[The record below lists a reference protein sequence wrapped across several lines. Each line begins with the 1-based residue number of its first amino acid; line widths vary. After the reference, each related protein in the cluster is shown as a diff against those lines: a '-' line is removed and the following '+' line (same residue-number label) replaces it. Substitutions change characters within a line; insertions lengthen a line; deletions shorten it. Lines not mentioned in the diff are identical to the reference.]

1 MTARQDWVRT
11 GAYVALIVATVV
23 LSYATLRDRA
33 LHSGFPA
40 WAAWL
45 YPPAVDA
52 TIIVAS
58 RTWRD
63 TTLSPRTRGLAAVV
77 TLAAIVAGVAA
88 FVVEHADG
96 GPVAVAFSAV
106 VPLAL
111 ASALVLTSWS
121 ATDRRDA
128 ALIATR
134 AADEQQAVEDAARAE
149 MELAQRQDQHERTRQ
164 ERVLVASLASV
175 LAIGARYTGPAR
187 PAGITTSPRRLT
199 TEHTA
204 SPHRSR
210 AVRSSPA
217 RGESGGEGM
226 AAAVV
231 WAVGELAAGR
241 TAGWRR
247 IASARELSEHHAK
260 KAARAATEQHGTPA
274 LRAVERS
281 AS

>member
-1 MTARQDWVRT
+1 MTSRQDWVRT
-11 GAYVALIVATVV
+11 AAYVALIVATVV

-63 TTLSPRTRGLAAVV
+63 ATLSPKTRGLAAVV

-88 FVVEHADG
+88 FVVEHASA

-128 ALIATR
+128 ALIAAR

-149 MELAQRQDQHERTRQ
+149 AELAQRQERHEHTRQ
-164 ERVLVASLASV
+164 ERELVASLASV
-175 LAIGARYTGPAR
+175 LAIGARYTGRGGPAR
-187 PAGITTSPRRLT
+187 QVPTPVRRQAVAPARRPTAKPALDLDELVDRARPLMPLGRGSLARRLGC
-199 TEHTA
+199 TEDK
-204 SPHRSR
+204 
-210 AVRSSPA
+210 A
-217 RGESGGEGM
+217 RKII
-226 AAAVV
+226 AA
-231 WAVGELAAGR
+231 LD
-241 TAGWRR
+241 
-247 IASARELSEHHAK
+247 RE
-260 KAARAATEQHGTPA
+260 RQRPVA
-274 LRAVERS
+274 LLREA
-281 AS
+281 

>member
-1 MTARQDWVRT
+1 MVSSRQDWVRT

-63 TTLSPRTRGLAAVV
+63 ATLSPKTRGLAAVV

-128 ALIATR
+128 ALIAAR
-134 AADEQQAVEDAARAE
+134 VADEQQAVEDAARAE
-149 MELAQRQDQHERTRQ
+149 AELAQRQERYEHTRQ
-164 ERVLVASLASV
+164 ERELVASLASV
-175 LAIGARYTGPAR
+175 LAIGARYTGRATPVHRTPAPAQRQVVTPAR
-187 PAGITTSPRRLT
+187 RQ
-199 TEHTA
+199 
-204 SPHRSR
+204 
-210 AVRSSPA
+210 
-217 RGESGGEGM
+217 
-226 AAAVV
+226 
-231 WAVGELAAGR
+231 AAG
-241 TAGWRR
+241 TAPDLTELVDRARPLMPLGRGSLAR
-247 IASARELSEHHAK
+247 KLGCTEDKARKIIAALDQERQRPVALLREA
-260 KAARAATEQHGTPA
+260 
-274 LRAVERS
+274 
-281 AS
+281 

>member
-1 MTARQDWVRT
+1 V
-11 GAYVALIVATVV
+11 AYVALIVATVV

-63 TTLSPRTRGLAAVV
+63 TTLSPKTRGLAAVV

-88 FVVEHADG
+88 FVVEHASA

-128 ALIATR
+128 ALIAAR
-134 AADEQQAVEDAARAE
+134 VADEQQAVEDATRAE
-149 MELAQRQDQHERTRQ
+149 TDLAQRQERYERTRQ
-164 ERVLVASLASV
+164 ERELVASLASV
-175 LAIGARYTGPAR
+175 LAIGARYTGRTAPAR
-187 PAGITTSPRRLT
+187 QVPNPAPRQVVT
-199 TEHTA
+199 
-204 SPHRSR
+204 
-210 AVRSSPA
+210 PA
-217 RGESGGEGM
+217 RRQATGTAPDLDELVERARTLPNLPKLGRGQLAKELDCSTHWSREVL
-226 AAAVV
+226 AV
-231 WAVGELAAGR
+231 L
-241 TAGWRR
+241 
-247 IASARELSEHHAK
+247 
-260 KAARAATEQHGTPA
+260 ATERTP

-281 AS
+281 A

>member
-1 MTARQDWVRT
+1 MVTARQDWVRT

-33 LHSGFPA
+33 LHSGFPT

-63 TTLSPRTRGLAAVV
+63 TGLSPKTRGLAAVV

-88 FVVEHADG
+88 FVVEHASA

-128 ALIATR
+128 ALIAAR

-149 MELAQRQDQHERTRQ
+149 AELAQRQEQHERTRQ
-164 ERVLVASLASV
+164 ERGLVASLASV
-175 LAIGARYTGPAR
+175 LAIGARYTGRPAPAR
-187 PAGITTSPRRLT
+187 QVPTS
-199 TEHTA
+199 A
-204 SPHRSR
+204 HRQ
-210 AVRSSPA
+210 VVTPA
-217 RGESGGEGM
+217 RRQATRS
-226 AAAVV
+226 APDLT
-231 WAVGELAAGR
+231 ELIERARPLMPRGR
-241 TAGWRR
+241 GRL
-247 IASARELSEHHAK
+247 ARELDCTED
-260 KAARAATEQHGTPA
+260 KARKVIEA
-274 LRAVERS
+274 LDQEKQRPVALVRE
-281 AS
+281 A

>member
-33 LHSGFPA
+33 LHSGFPT

-88 FVVEHADG
+88 FVVEHSSA

-128 ALIATR
+128 ALIAAR
-134 AADEQQAVEDAARAE
+134 AADEQQAVDDAARAE
-149 MELAQRQDQHERTRQ
+149 ADLAQRQERYERTRR
-164 ERVLVASLASV
+164 ERELVASLASV
-175 LAIGARYTGPAR
+175 LAIGARYTGRVAPVRQVPAPAHHQVVTPAR
-187 PAGITTSPRRLT
+187 RQ
-199 TEHTA
+199 
-204 SPHRSR
+204 
-210 AVRSSPA
+210 
-217 RGESGGEGM
+217 
-226 AAAVV
+226 
-231 WAVGELAAGR
+231 AVGTAPGLAELIERARALMPIGR
-241 TAGWRR
+241 GRL
-247 IASARELSEHHAK
+247 ARELGCTQDR
-260 KAARAATEQHGTPA
+260 ARKVIEALDRDGQHGAPV
-274 LRAVERS
+274 LRAVE
-281 AS
+281 A

>member
-1 MTARQDWVRT
+1 VTARQDWVRT

-63 TTLSPRTRGLAAVV
+63 ATLSPKTRGLAAVV

-88 FVVEHADG
+88 FVVEHASG

-149 MELAQRQDQHERTRQ
+149 TGLAQRREQHERTRQ
-164 ERVLVASLASV
+164 ERELVASLASV
-175 LAIGARYTGPAR
+175 LAIGARYTGRIAPVRQVPAPAHRQVVAPAR
-187 PAGITTSPRRLT
+187 RQATKPAPDLDELVDRARPLMPLGRGSLARKLGC
-199 TEHTA
+199 TEDK
-204 SPHRSR
+204 
-210 AVRSSPA
+210 A
-217 RGESGGEGM
+217 RKII
-226 AAAVV
+226 AA
-231 WAVGELAAGR
+231 LD
-241 TAGWRR
+241 
-247 IASARELSEHHAK
+247 REK
-260 KAARAATEQHGTPA
+260 QRPVA
-274 LRAVERS
+274 LLREA
-281 AS
+281 